1 MKIIVENKKGKL
13 LDAIE
18 VDIESIVAQAE
29 TARGADPV
37 SSTAQSINER
47 IEERGL
53 VLDSGEL
60 SSFESMLGKTLSSGH
75 FPLEFKIKGRQKGNM
90 FNTKHTQNNNSS
102 KLLPK
107 ESMDVFE
114 AIMEYPNKR
123 AEEEYSDLIG
133 LDTIKERLTKEA
145 SLLLSTEN
153 LEKWSKKHHKRRVI
167 TACTI
172 FEKRL
177 PLIVFGGDV
186 GTGKTALA
194 ESFGNPMAKLLGSK
208 IFLLR
213 ISVQTRGTGLVGEM
227 TQLINKAF
235 REAKRVADDTKSP
248 VILLVDE
255 ADTLAQSREAIHM
268 HHEDKAGVN
277 ALIQG
282 IDQSKHIDQPILV
295 VFCTNRL
302 SAIDPAI
309 IRRAAIVHKFTR
321 PNKEQFEELLERSFG
336 DIGLSKE
343 QIGQL
348 VSLAGPTKKREY
360 GFSYSDILNKVVPE
374 AVMNAYPEKPLTFE
388 LILDAIQKTKPT
400 LPFRESYEEK
410 KKS

>member
-1 MKIIVENKKGKL
+1 MKIIVENKKGKS

-18 VDIESIVAQAE
+18 VDIESMVTQAE
-29 TARGADPV
+29 TARSADPV
-37 SSTAQSINER
+37 SSTAQLVNEQ

-53 VLDSGEL
+53 VLNQGEL
-60 SSFESMLGKTLSSGH
+60 SGFESMLGKALSSGH

-107 ESMDVFE
+107 EAMDVFE
-114 AIMEYPNKR
+114 AIMEYPNKK
-123 AEEEYSDLIG
+123 AEEEYNDLIG
-133 LDTIKERLTKEA
+133 LDNIKERLAKEA

-153 LEKWSKKHHKRRVI
+153 LKKWSKKYHKKKVI
-167 TACTI
+167 SACAI

-177 PLIVFGGDV
+177 PLIVFGGDI

-194 ESFGNPMAKLLGSK
+194 ESFGDSMAKLLGSK

-213 ISVQTRGTGLVGEM
+213 ISVQIRGTGLVGEM

-235 REAKRVADDTKSP
+235 REAKRIADEAKNP

-255 ADTLAQSREAIHM
+255 ADTLAQSRETIHM

-282 IDQSKHIDQPILV
+282 IDHSKHIEQSILV

-309 IRRAAIVHKFTR
+309 IRRAAIVHEFTR
-321 PNKEQFEELLERSFG
+321 PNKEQLEKLFERSFG
-336 DIGLSKE
+336 DTGLSKE
-343 QIGQL
+343 QLAQL
-348 VSLAGPTKKREY
+348 VSLAGPIENREY

-374 AVMNAYPEKPLTFE
+374 AIMKAYPEKPLTFE
-388 LILDAIQKTKPT
+388 LILAAVQKTQPT
-400 LPFRESYEEK
+400 PPFRESYEEK
-410 KKS
+410 KES